1 MVNKRYQVAL
11 PFKSEPKQIS
21 LPSNFG
27 LAWGRLRSTLNS
39 LNKNPENLAK
49 YNAIIK
55 EQLDLGI
62 IEPVKNIKEF
72 SPPLHYLPHQPVI
85 RLDKNKMRI
94 VYDGSARESKN
105 SPSLNDTLYPGPL
118 LMNELIGVLLRFR
131 LPKIVVVCDIA
142 KAFLQIEVSPTHRD
156 ATRFLWVLDINKP
169 FSSQNIQCY
178 RFCRV
183 SFGLTCSPYL
193 LAATITH
200 HLHQN
205 PSALSKE
212 IGQNIYVDNILFS
225 AKETSQAQEKCLKA
239 IEIFDAA
246 SMPLR
251 EFSSNE
257 SNAINHLP
265 DSYRL
270 TGSKQK
276 FLGIPWETDL
286 DEISLALNP
295 LPEQPLTKRKVLAFF
310 ASHFDP
316 LGLIGPLLLPTKIF
330 MQSLWNITPSLGWDT
345 ELPPEAVK
353 EWTKLNKIWNATSI
367 KIPRRNFSFDPT
379 NITFQLHAFS
389 DASQIAFATAIYLR
403 TTNLT
408 KNEVETSL
416 LFSKIK
422 VKPKAKA
429 KNSPYTIPRLE
440 LLGTL
445 IATRALNFVQKHLS
459 PSIKLEKKYFLWTDS
474 STVINWLNN
483 TETINDIFVNNRIA
497 EIRSTNNLIV
507 QHVIGKEN
515 PADLATRGEMDINA
529 FQNNSLWWYGP
540 SWLTSSDWPEHPQV
554 KKFSSEIFKNKIE
567 KLPPIAP
574 LEIYSFSNAI
584 TIEESVFPI
593 FRFSRLPHLL
603 RITTYALRFIAKIK
617 NTPLTLYANSDVFRS
632 SSRAIGPKEINAS
645 LSILLKLEQERMPPD
660 DSAYSSLG
668 IFKGNDLLLR
678 CKGRMSNSC
687 LPNSTKFPIYLPPH
701 SELTKL
707 IVCETHLLGQHTS
720 PLQTLALIRRN
731 YWIPSGRRTVT
742 HILHNNCFTCRRYT
756 AKPFDLPNFPPLP
769 AERVNPAPPFT
780 FVGLDFCGPIYV
792 HTCSEFSAK
801 SANAR
806 RNKKKSEQTKI
817 WIAVF
822 VCLVTRAI
830 VLDIDPDLTT
840 QSFFESLRRFLANY
854 DPKTIFCDNA
864 PTFNH
869 TKKVLN
875 LHAAKSNPKFSAI
888 KFKFRC
894 PMAAWKGGF
903 YERIM
908 AIIKHHLKR
917 TLSKGIYPKINSL
930 NSVRTC
936 LTEITT
942 IINSRPITFDSS
954 NPADPRPLCPINFL
968 QPLREIKPLPF
979 PNTDA
984 LEDPTYNPMP
994 PSDPSHLL
1002 NLWSKLSA
1010 ASKSFWKYWK
1020 EDYLTSLRERYQK
1033 ITQKIKNPH

>member
-1 MVNKRYQVAL
+1 
-11 PFKSEPKQIS
+11 
-21 LPSNFG
+21 
-27 LAWGRLRSTLNS
+27 
-39 LNKNPENLAK
+39 
-49 YNAIIK
+49 
-55 EQLDLGI
+55 
-62 IEPVKNIKEF
+62 
-72 SPPLHYLPHQPVI
+72 
-85 RLDKNKMRI
+85 
-94 VYDGSARESKN
+94 
-105 SPSLNDTLYPGPL
+105 
-118 LMNELIGVLLRFR
+118 
-131 LPKIVVVCDIA
+131 
-142 KAFLQIEVSPTHRD
+142 
-156 ATRFLWVLDINKP
+156 
-169 FSSQNIQCY
+169 
-178 RFCRV
+178 
-183 SFGLTCSPYL
+183 
-193 LAATITH
+193 
-200 HLHQN
+200 
-205 PSALSKE
+205 
-212 IGQNIYVDNILFS
+212 
-225 AKETSQAQEKCLKA
+225 
-239 IEIFDAA
+239 
-246 SMPLR
+246 
-251 EFSSNE
+251 
-257 SNAINHLP
+257 
-265 DSYRL
+265 
-270 TGSKQK
+270 
-276 FLGIPWETDL
+276 
-286 DEISLALNP
+286 
-295 LPEQPLTKRKVLAFF
+295 
-310 ASHFDP
+310 
-316 LGLIGPLLLPTKIF
+316 
-330 MQSLWNITPSLGWDT
+330 
-345 ELPPEAVK
+345 
-353 EWTKLNKIWNATSI
+353 
-367 KIPRRNFSFDPT
+367 
-379 NITFQLHAFS
+379 
-389 DASQIAFATAIYLR
+389 
-403 TTNLT
+403 
-408 KNEVETSL
+408 
-416 LFSKIK
+416 
-422 VKPKAKA
+422 
-429 KNSPYTIPRLE
+429 
-440 LLGTL
+440 
-445 IATRALNFVQKHLS
+445 
-459 PSIKLEKKYFLWTDS
+459 
-474 STVINWLNN
+474 
-483 TETINDIFVNNRIA
+483 
-497 EIRSTNNLIV
+497 
-507 QHVIGKEN
+507 
-515 PADLATRGEMDINA
+515 MDINA

-584 TIEESVFPI
+584 TIEEPVFPI

-603 RITTYALRFIAKIK
+603 RITAYALRFIAKIK
-617 NTPLTLYANSDVFRS
+617 NTPLTLYANSDVFLS
-632 SSRAIGPKEINAS
+632 SSRTISPKEINAS
-645 LSILLKLEQERMPPD
+645 LSILLQLEQKRMPPD

-720 PLQTLALIRRN
+720 PLQTLALIRKH

-742 HILHNNCFTCRRYT
+742 HILHKNCFTCRRYT
-756 AKPFDLPNFPPLP
+756 AKPFDLPTFPPLP

-806 RNKKKSEQTKI
+806 RNKNKSEQTKI

-840 QSFFESLRRFLANY
+840 QSFFESLRRFLANH

-875 LHAAKSNPKFSAI
+875 LHAAKSDPKFSAI

-979 PNTDA
+979 PNTDTFA
-984 LEDPTYNPMP
+984 DPTYNPMP
-994 PSDPSHLL
+994 PSDLSHLL
-1002 NLWSKLSA
+1002 NLWSKLST

-1020 EDYLTSLRERYQK
+1020 EDYLTSRSGSYL
-1033 ITQKIKNPH
+1033 